1 MVSQLRRF
9 NRVVTQ
15 RVGALDEHY
24 LARGRPLGEARLLWE
39 IGAGG
44 CDVRSLRSRLELDSG
59 YLSRLLRRLEA
70 DGLVTVVPDERDRRV
85 RVARLTPAGLA
96 ERAELD
102 RGADELARGLLDSLT
117 EHQRERLVKAMGEVE
132 RVMTASMAE
141 IVELDPE
148 HPDAHHCLREYAA
161 ELDRRF
167 PGGFDIN
174 QSITADPA
182 DMRPPRGLILVAR
195 LLAEP
200 VGCGALL
207 FHEGDPP
214 YIKRMWVSP
223 EVRGLGLGRRLL
235 EELEA
240 RAAETGSPTV
250 HLETNGTLTEAIA
263 MYRSA
268 GYVEVEPFNDEH
280 YAHHW
285 FEKRLAG

>member
-15 RVGALDEHY
+15 RMGALDEHY

-39 IGAGG
+39 IGSEG
-44 CDVRSLRSRLELDSG
+44 CDVRSLRTRLELDSG

-70 DGLVTVVPDERDRRV
+70 DGLVIVEPDERDRRV
-85 RVARLTPAGLA
+85 RVARLSAAGLA
-96 ERAELD
+96 ERDELD
-102 RGADELARGLLDSLT
+102 RGADRLAQGVLEGLT
-117 EHQRERLVKAMGEVE
+117 ARQRERLVRAMADVE
-132 RVMTASMAE
+132 RLMTASMVE
-141 IVELDPE
+141 IRQLDPE
-148 HPDAHHCLREYAA
+148 HPLARHCLREYSA

-167 PGGFDIN
+167 PGGFDVN

-182 DMRPPRGLILVAR
+182 DMRPPNGLLLVAMLR
-195 LLAEP
+195 SEP

-207 FHEGDPP
+207 FHEGEPP
-214 YIKRMWVSP
+214 YLKRMWVA
-223 EVRGLGLGRRLL
+223 EHVRGLGLGRRLL
-235 EELEA
+235 EEFEA

-250 HLETNGTLTEAIA
+250 HLETNRTLTEAIA

-280 YAHHW
+280 YADHW
-285 FEKRLAG
+285 FEKQL

>member
-39 IGAGG
+39 IDPEG
-44 CDVRSLRSRLELDSG
+44 CDVRSLRTRLGLDSG
-59 YLSRLLRRLEA
+59 YVSRLLRRLEA
-70 DGLVTVVPDERDRRV
+70 DGLVTVEPDERDRRV
-85 RVARLTPAGLA
+85 RVARLTAAGLA
-96 ERAELD
+96 ERSELD
-102 RGADELARGLLDSLT
+102 RGADELAESLLEALT
-117 EHQRERLVKAMGEVE
+117 EHQRERLVKAMAEVE
-132 RVMTASMAE
+132 RVMTASMVE
-141 IVELDPE
+141 IEQLDPE
-148 HPDAHHCLREYAA
+148 HPDARHCLGEYSA

-167 PGGFDIN
+167 PGGFDVSR
-174 QSITADPA
+174 SITADPA
-182 DMRPPRGLILVAR
+182 DMRPPKGLILVAR
-195 LLAEP
+195 LLSEP
-200 VGCGALL
+200 VACGALL
-207 FHEGDPP
+207 FHEGEPP
-214 YIKRMWVSP
+214 YIKRMWVAP
-223 EVRGLGLGRRLL
+223 RVRGLGLGRRLL

-263 MYRSA
+263 LYRSA

-285 FEKRLAG
+285 FEKRL